1 MNSRADSKFLQPRD
15 DCIVSR
21 GESDP
26 FCKQVPRPS
35 PLSAPSSSSFPPSLS
50 PSPHPPFPPPPAP
63 QTFSRTPPFI
73 SFLLPIF
80 PFPSI
85 RGVAFMLSPDLPSP
99 RPSYLFLPALF
110 LLSSSTLTTSAC
122 ERRVSTCKYAARHV
136 NRRHAQRAVSP
147 RHHLVLQRL
156 HPNKQALGV
165 LISISFCFG
174 ERRRLC
180 AASGGRHCDVAC
192 AFPLSPQKHF
202 LPQLELL
209 NELLKRSAPFEL
221 PFP

>member
-1 MNSRADSKFLQPRD
+1 
-15 DCIVSR
+15 
-21 GESDP
+21 
-26 FCKQVPRPS
+26 
-35 PLSAPSSSSFPPSLS
+35 
-50 PSPHPPFPPPPAP
+50 
-63 QTFSRTPPFI
+63 
-73 SFLLPIF
+73 
-80 PFPSI
+80 
-85 RGVAFMLSPDLPSP
+85 
-99 RPSYLFLPALF
+99 
-110 LLSSSTLTTSAC
+110 
-122 ERRVSTCKYAARHV
+122 
-136 NRRHAQRAVSP
+136 
-147 RHHLVLQRL
+147 VLQRL

-221 PFP
+221 PFPWRGVVFMIREVAKAMSHERCPFYSRHLKKAHGVKCPYNLIRFETETWL